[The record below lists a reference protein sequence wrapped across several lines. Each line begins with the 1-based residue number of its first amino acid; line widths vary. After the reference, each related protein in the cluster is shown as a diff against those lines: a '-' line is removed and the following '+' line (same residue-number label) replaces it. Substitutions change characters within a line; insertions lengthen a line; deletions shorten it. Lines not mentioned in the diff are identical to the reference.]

1 MGSLS
6 EFFAS
11 QSPEFWIAQ
20 GISVVTGILA
30 IIMMQ
35 LKNMKVILVFQILVN
50 LIASTNYLLME
61 GDTGMIVSLVA
72 VLHSIVMYFYN
83 TKKATPHIPVTVGFI
98 LVYVSCAAYNIFTTR
113 DLMELLPAF
122 AAFCFAISLIQKKPS
137 VFRIWGALNPTFWL
151 AYDLYTGSY
160 VMFLVHLGILTSSVV
175 GMIRL
180 DGYFRKKK
188 PDGAEQ

>member
-1 MGSLS
+1 MGLI
-6 EFFAS
+6 FGLFAS
-11 QSPEFWIAQ
+11 FPPEFWIAQ

-35 LKNMKVILVFQILVN
+35 LKNMKVILAFQITVN
-50 LIASTNYLLME
+50 LIASTNYLLMD

-72 VLHSIVMYFYN
+72 VLHSVVMYFYN
-83 TKKATPHIPVTVGFI
+83 TKNVTPHIPVTVGFI
-98 LVYVSCAAYNIFTTR
+98 LVYLGCAAYNLIVTH
-113 DLMELLPAF
+113 DPMEILPAI
-122 AAFCFAISLIQKKPS
+122 AAFCFSMCLVQKKPS
-137 VFRIWGALNPTFWL
+137 VFRIWGALNPSFWL

-160 VMFLVHLGILTSSVV
+160 VMFLVHAGILISSII

-188 PDGAEQ
+188 AE

>member
-1 MGSLS
+1 MEIIMGFIG
-6 EFFAS
+6 EFLAS
-11 QSPEFWIAQ
+11 QPPEFWIAQ

-35 LKNMKVILVFQILVN
+35 LKNMKVILVFQIMVN

-72 VLHSIVMYFYN
+72 VAHSIVMYFYN
-83 TKKATPHIPVTVGFI
+83 RKEVTPHIPVTVGFI
-98 LVYVSCAAYNIFTTR
+98 IVYLGCAAYNLIVTH
-113 DLMELLPAF
+113 DPMEILPAM
-122 AAFCFAISLIQKKPS
+122 AAFCFSMCLMQKKPS
-137 VFRIWGALNPTFWL
+137 VFRIWGALNPSFWL

-160 VMFLVHLGILTSSVV
+160 VMFAVHMGILISSIV

-188 PDGAEQ
+188 AE